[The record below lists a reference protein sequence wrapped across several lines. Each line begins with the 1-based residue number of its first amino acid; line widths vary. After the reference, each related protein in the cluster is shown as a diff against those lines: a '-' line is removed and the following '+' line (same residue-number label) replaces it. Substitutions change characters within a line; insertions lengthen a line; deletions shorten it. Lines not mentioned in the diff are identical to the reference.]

1 MKRSGAR
8 ETAVIDDLDRQI
20 IRALQVDPR
29 AGFSVIGEVLGVSE
43 QTVARRFR
51 RMRADG
57 LLRVIGM
64 VDPRHLGQSEWL
76 VRVTCRP
83 GGTRPL
89 ADALARRDDVSWVT
103 LSAGGSEIDCS
114 VRSLSD
120 EQRDDLLLQRLPAT
134 SQVLGLT
141 AHAILHRFAGAYSGD
156 WTGYG
161 GEPLTPAQVTA
172 LQPAAPVPAAPVPAA
187 PVPAA
192 PVPAAPVP
200 AASVPAAEPVTLQD
214 DDAPLIAELARDGR
228 ASYAT
233 LAGATGWSQG
243 RVTRRLAALFGA
255 GVLYLDLDLATELL
269 GFPTTA
275 YLWLRV
281 EPASL
286 VAVGTELAR
295 HQEVPFVAAV
305 TGPANLVATVICR
318 DTEALYEYVA
328 TRIGATA
335 GVREL
340 EVSPTLRRIKQAGSR
355 MDGGR
360 LAPPAAGPPPARA
373 RAARAGAR

>member
-1 MKRSGAR
+1 MGRSDAR
-8 ETAVIDDLDRQI
+8 ETSVIDDLDRQI

-64 VDPRHLGQSEWL
+64 VDPRHLGQSEWI

-172 LQPAAPVPAAPVPAA
+172 LQS
-187 PVPAA
+187 
-192 PVPAAPVP
+192 AAPVP
-200 AASVPAAEPVTLQD
+200 AASVSPAEPVTLQD
-214 DDAPLIAELARDGR
+214 DDAPLIAELTRDGR
-228 ASYAT
+228 ASYAA
-233 LAGATGWSQG
+233 LAAATGWSQG
-243 RVTRRLAALFGA
+243 RVTRRLAALFGS

-328 TRIGATA
+328 SRIGATA

-360 LAPPAAGPPPARA
+360 LAPPAPGPPRARA
-373 RAARAGAR
+373 RAARAGAG

>member
-1 MKRSGAR
+1 MGRSDAR
-8 ETAVIDDLDRQI
+8 ETSVTDDLDRQI

-64 VDPRHLGQSEWL
+64 VDPRHLGQSEWI

-192 PVPAAPVP
+192 
-200 AASVPAAEPVTLQD
+200 SVSPAEPVTLQD
-214 DDAPLIAELARDGR
+214 DDAPLIAELTRDGR
-228 ASYAT
+228 ASYAA

-243 RVTRRLAALFGA
+243 RVTRRLAALFGS

-328 TRIGATA
+328 SRIGATA

-360 LAPPAAGPPPARA
+360 LAPPAPGPPRARA
-373 RAARAGAR
+373 RAARAGAG

>member
-1 MKRSGAR
+1 MSGTEAI
-8 ETAVIDDLDRQI
+8 ETSVVDGLDRQI
-20 IRALQVDPR
+20 IQALQADPR

-57 LLRVIGM
+57 LMRVIAM
-64 VDPRHLGQSEWL
+64 LSPRHLGQSEWI

-83 GGTRPL
+83 GGIWPL

-103 LSAGGSEIDCS
+103 LSAGGSEIACS

-141 AHAILHRFAGAYSGD
+141 AHAILHRYAGGYSGD

-161 GEPLTPAQVTA
+161 GERLAPGQLAALRPPPPA
-172 LQPAAPVPAAPVPAA
+172 
-187 PVPAA
+187 
-192 PVPAAPVP
+192 
-200 AASVPAAEPVTLQD
+200 PAAEPVTLQAD
-214 DDAPLIAELARDGR
+214 DGPLLAELARDGR
-228 ASYAT
+228 ASYAA
-233 LAGATGWSQG
+233 LAAATGWSQG
-243 RVTRRLAALFGA
+243 RVARRLAVLLGSGA
-255 GVLYLDLDLATELL
+255 LYLDLDLAAPLL

-286 VAVGTELAR
+286 VAVGTELAT
-295 HQEVPFVAAV
+295 HEEVPFVAAV
-305 TGPANLVATVICR
+305 TGPSNLVATVICR
-318 DTEALYEYVA
+318 DTEALYQYVA

-340 EVSPTLRRIKQAGSR
+340 EVSPTLRRVKQAGSR
-355 MDGGR
+355 MDGLR
-360 LAPPAAGPPPARA
+360 LAPPAPGPRPARA